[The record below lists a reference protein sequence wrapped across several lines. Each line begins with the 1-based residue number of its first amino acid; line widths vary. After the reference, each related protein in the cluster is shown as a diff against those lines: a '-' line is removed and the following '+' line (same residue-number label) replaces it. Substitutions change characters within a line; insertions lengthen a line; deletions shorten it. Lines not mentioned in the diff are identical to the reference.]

1 MTTAADFI
9 KDTLL
14 LLQVVDVQQPVTAA
28 EMETGIRSLNR
39 YCTRLEANGTSL
51 GWTNVSNPSDVL
63 PMPPE
68 AELPVMYGL
77 ALDIAPQYGVTP
89 LPSVAAGYLQYNNAL
104 LRDQAVATP
113 IRPILDAPTPQSWWG
128 WGGGRGNF
136 WNGY

>member
-1 MTTAADFI
+1 MTTAADFV

-14 LLQVVDVQQPVTAA
+14 LLQVVNVQQPVSAA
-28 EMETGIRSLNR
+28 DIETGIRSLNR

-51 GWTNVSNPSDVL
+51 GWSNVDNPSDVL
-63 PMPPE
+63 PLPPE

-89 LPSVAAGYLQYNNAL
+89 LPSVVGRSIEYTNDL

-113 IRPILDAPTPQSWWG
+113 IQPILDAPWPYTWG
-128 WGGGRGNF
+128 QRGWANL
-136 WNGY
+136 WNGGW